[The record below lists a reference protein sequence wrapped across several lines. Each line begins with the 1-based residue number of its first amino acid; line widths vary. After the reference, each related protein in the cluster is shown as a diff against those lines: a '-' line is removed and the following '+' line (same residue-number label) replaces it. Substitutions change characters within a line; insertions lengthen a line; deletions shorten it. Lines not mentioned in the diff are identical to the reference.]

1 MNILERSK
9 VAQQIFDEWHGQPLV
24 WGSLDCA
31 NLASRLVQIITGKN
45 PIADWPAYATEQQA
59 FKAIKAMGF
68 KSLQDAVTEH
78 AKPLDGPLFA
88 IAGDIVAIKSKFD
101 RMPALGVCLGP
112 DAVLCFYSDLD
123 ESGEMISGTARARR
137 LDMQFAVAAWRVG

>member
-1 MNILERSK
+1 MNLIERAQ
-9 VAQQIFDEWHGQPLV
+9 VAQQIFNEWDGQPLI
-24 WGSLDCA
+24 WGSFDCA
-31 NLASRLVQIITGKN
+31 NLASRLVEIITGDN
-45 PIADWPAYATEQQA
+45 PIADWPAYGSEQQA

-68 KSLQDAVTEH
+68 KSLQEAVAKH

-123 ESGEMISGTARARR
+123 ESGEMIPNTARARR

>member
-1 MNILERSK
+1 MNMLERSQ
-9 VAQQIFDEWHGQPLV
+9 VAQQIFNEWHNQPLV

-45 PIADWPAYATEQQA
+45 PIADWPSYGTEQQA
-59 FKAIKAMGF
+59 FKAIRAMGF
-68 KSLQDAVTEH
+68 KSLQEAVTQH
-78 AKPLDGPLFA
+78 ATPLDGPLFA
-88 IAGDIVAIKSKFD
+88 IAGDIVAIKGKRA

-123 ESGEMISGTARARR
+123 DSGERISGTSRARR

>member
-1 MNILERSK
+1 MNMLERTQ
-9 VAQQIFDEWHGQPLV
+9 VAQQIFNEWHGSPLI

-31 NLASRLVQIITGKN
+31 NLASRLVEIITGKN
-45 PIADWPAYATEQQA
+45 PIADWPSYGTEQQA
-59 FKAIKAMGF
+59 FKAIRAMGF

-88 IAGDIVAIKSKFD
+88 IAGDIVAIKAKRD

-123 ESGEMISGTARARR
+123 DSGEPIAGTSRARR
-137 LDMQFAVAAWRVG
+137 LDMQFAVSAWRVG